1 MLISQPD
8 KIFISSANVDMRKS
22 IDGLSSIVEQCF
34 QLRQFDDAMFVF
46 HNRHCDKIKIL
57 YWDSDGFCL
66 LYKRIE
72 HGKFCFPQGI
82 SGDKYSVTKDELL
95 WLLHGLKIEEIHK
108 YNSLESVR

>member
-34 QLRQFDDAMFVF
+34 QLSQFDDAMFAF
-46 HNRHCDKIKIL
+46 HNRRCDKIKIL

-66 LYKRIE
+66 LYKLIE
-72 HGKFCFPQGI
+72 HGKFRFPQGI
-82 SGDKYSVTKDELL
+82 LGDKYSVTKDELL

>member
-1 MLISQPD
+1 
-8 KIFISSANVDMRKS
+8 MRKS

-34 QLRQFDDAMFVF
+34 QLSQFDDAMFVF
-46 HNRHCDKIKIL
+46 HNRRCDKIKIL
-57 YWDSDGFCL
+57 YWDIDGFCL

-72 HGKFCFPQGI
+72 HGKFRFPQGI